1 MGFATDISG
10 VLNCCYLQ
18 GATPGIGGDMSA
30 YEHKIYYGTSE
41 NMKTSAFITFLNG
54 CLFYTSGFPVIGRT
68 LFCVA
73 VVSHFGDVPD
83 DL

>member
-54 CLFYTSGFPVIGRT
+54 GEGEFFVADGYNINNGYPVLSWEKPCAAI
-68 LFCVA
+68 L
-73 VVSHFGDVPD
+73 
-83 DL
+83 